1 MSLLVAGATVCIL
14 LGSVILFLGI
24 AILRDGGRE
33 RLHRV
38 TALMLFFGGLGAL
51 LTGLGLAARAS
62 ASSGSTLFTEVGLQ
76 FAPAWEFFFP
86 ALLLFTLLF
95 PNEHPAIK
103 RFPWIQELIFIPY
116 LFHLLLTVLA
126 AQSQGDFFL
135 PEIAKRLHWAAPFF
149 TALRI
154 GLDLV
159 YRAHKVLFSFVNL
172 LYAGLTLAI
181 LTQRGRG
188 VKNPRLKAQLRVM
201 WWGLGTCLLLYV
213 LAVPVPTILGT
224 EWERATPALLV
235 LSLAAGSGSIAY
247 SIIRHRFLD
256 TRLFLRRSLLF
267 GGTAAVLAA
276 IYLALT
282 HELMRLLG
290 TFSQIDVRFIEPLF
304 LLIAL
309 VILQP
314 LANRVEELADRLL
327 MRDRRE
333 GRVVLEALSRDIVT
347 LMDLPELA
355 ARLTRSVSESLAC
368 DGAALAVTDG
378 RGEGFTW
385 AARAGF
391 LGQSEA
397 EWDQV
402 AAEIPALAGLDGPHP
417 TRELFVRSTEKDVG
431 ALAAAAEKIPL
442 EVMVPLSHGGLLVG
456 TLVLGP
462 KVSRT
467 RYTREDLDLLA
478 LLGNQTAV
486 AIRNTHLLA
495 ESLERAAME
504 EELHLARQIQASY
517 LPSVFPRLPSV
528 ELSAT
533 NVPSKQVGGDYYDCV
548 DTGDALLIAVADV
561 VGKGVPAALL
571 MSMLQA
577 SLRTMATERRSL
589 CDMVRQL
596 NKLILQSGIEGKF
609 ATFFLARL
617 DPVTLRLE
625 YSNAGHNPPL
635 LLRADGRAEWLSHG
649 GLLLGIF
656 EDPRS
661 SETSMWLAAGDR
673 LVLYTDGITE
683 AANPAREM
691 FGEERLALA
700 FAATPREADAG
711 ELVEAVLRSVHDFC
725 EGEEPG
731 DDMTV
736 VAVRMPQPADVVLEV
751 ELPAGTV

>member
-1 MSLLVAGATVCIL
+1 MSLLFAGATVCIL

-62 ASSGSTLFTEVGLQ
+62 ASSGATLFTEVGLQ

-135 PEIAKRLHWAAPFF
+135 PEVAKRLHWAAPFF

-172 LYAGLTLAI
+172 LYAGLTLGI

-368 DGAALAVTDG
+368 DGAALAVANA
-378 RGEGFTW
+378 RSEGFTW
-385 AARAGF
+385 AARTGFAGK
-391 LGQSEA
+391 SEA
-397 EWDQV
+397 EWDSI
-402 AAEIPALAGLDGPHP
+402 AIEIPALEGLDGPHP

-442 EVMVPLSHGGLLVG
+442 EIVVPLSHGGLLVG

-495 ESLERAAME
+495 ESLERAALE

-528 ELSAT
+528 ELSDT

-577 SLRTMATERRSL
+577 SLRTMAGDRRSL

-596 NKLILQSGIEGKF
+596 NQLILQSGIEGKF

-625 YSNAGHNPPL
+625 YSNAGHNPPI
-635 LLRADGRAEWLSHG
+635 LLRADGRIEWLSHG

-656 EDPRS
+656 EDPRT
-661 SETSMWLAAGDR
+661 SETSLRLAAGDR

-683 AANPAREM
+683 AANPALEM
-691 FGEERLALA
+691 FGEERLAQAL
-700 FAATPREADAG
+700 AATPRDTDAA
-711 ELVEAVLRSVHDFC
+711 ELVDAVLRAVHEFC

-736 VAVRMPQPADVVLEV
+736 VAVRMPQPADVALEV
-751 ELPAGTV
+751 ELPAEAL

>member
-1 MSLLVAGATVCIL
+1 MSLLVAGATACIL

-62 ASSGSTLFTEVGLQ
+62 APTGAALFSEVGLQ

-103 RFPWIQELIFIPY
+103 RFPWIQELIFVPY

-126 AQSQGDFFL
+126 AQSHGDFFL
-135 PEIAKRLHWAAPFF
+135 PDIAKKIHWAAPFL

-172 LYAGLTLAI
+172 LYAAVTLGI

-224 EWERATPALLV
+224 DWERATPALLV

-267 GGTAAVLAA
+267 GGTASVLAA
-276 IYLALT
+276 VYLALT
-282 HELMRLLG
+282 HELQSLLG
-290 TFSQIDVRFIEPLF
+290 TFSGLDVRFIEPLF

-314 LANRVEELADRLL
+314 LANRVEEMADRLL

-368 DGAALAVTDG
+368 DGAGLAVFDPKS
-378 RGEGFTW
+378 EGFTW

-391 LGQSEA
+391 SGSLEEDWEA
-397 EWDQV
+397 VSAQ
-402 AAEIPALAGLDGPHP
+402 IPALEGLDGPHP
-417 TRELFVRSTEKDVG
+417 TRELFVRSTEREVG

-442 EVMVPLSHGGLLVG
+442 EVMVPLSHGGTLVG
-456 TLVLGP
+456 ALVLGP
-462 KVSRT
+462 KATRT

-495 ESLERAAME
+495 ESLERAALE

-548 DTGDALLIAVADV
+548 DSGDTLLIAVADV

-589 CDMVRQL
+589 CEMVRQL
-596 NKLILQSGIEGKF
+596 NQLILQSGIEGKF

-617 DPVTLRLE
+617 DPVTLRLD

-635 LLRADGRAEWLSHG
+635 LLRADGRPEWLTHG

-656 EDPRS
+656 EDPRPSES
-661 SETSMWLAAGDR
+661 SLRLEAGDR

-683 AANPAREM
+683 AANREQEF
-691 FGEERLALA
+691 FGEERLAKAL
-700 FAATPREADAG
+700 AATPPDTDAQ
-711 ELVEAVLRSVHDFC
+711 ELVEAVLRSVHEFC
-725 EGEEPG
+725 DGEEPG

-736 VAVRMPQPADVVLEV
+736 VAVRMPQPADVALEIEV
-751 ELPAGTV
+751 PAGTP

>member
-172 LYAGLTLAI
+172 LYAGLTLGI

-378 RGEGFTW
+378 RSEGFTW
-385 AARAGF
+385 AARTGF
-391 LGQSEA
+391 PGKEG
-397 EWDQV
+397 EWASV

-431 ALAAAAEKIPL
+431 ALAVAAEKIPL
-442 EVMVPLSHGGLLVG
+442 EIMVPLSHGGRLVG
-456 TLVLGP
+456 ALVLGP
-462 KVSRT
+462 KATRT

-495 ESLERAAME
+495 ESVERAALE

-517 LPSVFPRLPSV
+517 LPSVFPRMPSV

-596 NKLILQSGIEGKF
+596 NHLIMQSGIEGKF

-617 DPVTLRLE
+617 DPVTLWLE

-635 LLRADGRAEWLSHG
+635 LLRANGRVEWLSHG

-656 EDPRS
+656 EDPLS
-661 SETSMWLAAGDR
+661 SETSLRLAAGDR

-700 FAATPREADAG
+700 LAATSGEADAG
-711 ELVEAVLRSVHDFC
+711 ELVEAVLRSVHEFC

-736 VAVRMPQPADVVLEV
+736 VAVRMPQPADVALEV
-751 ELPAGTV
+751 ALPAATV